1 MALDETER
9 PRHVAHHVGYWG
21 GGLCGDRR
29 VDGGAGGGREVAVT
43 VCSTYGGSPSILTSS
58 S

>member
-1 MALDETER
+1 MWHIMLDIEA
-9 PRHVAHHVGYWG
+9 VAF
-21 GGLCGDRR
+21 GDRR

>member
-29 VDGGAGGGREVAVT
+29 VDGGAGGGREVAV
-43 VCSTYGGSPSILTSS
+43 
-58 S
+58 